1 MTTPKQITIQTESK
15 EDAEMYL
22 AQLAGV
28 MQKLLISKELSN
40 SDDKKV
46 KSYAKQQFEHWCN
59 RGNELL
65 KEIDK
70 TEK

>member
-46 KSYAKQQFEHWCN
+46 KSYAKQQFEFWCN

-70 TEK
+70 TD